1 MAQIPTRPNTQYF
14 IAVEAG
20 DSGVM
25 AEGESEVDGFGNRIV
40 SGNNPKRKSWKQK
53 TKKTKG

>member
-1 MAQIPTRPNTQYF
+1 
-14 IAVEAG
+14 
-20 DSGVM
+20 M

-40 SGNNPKRKSWKQK
+40 SGNNPKRKSWKEIMKQK